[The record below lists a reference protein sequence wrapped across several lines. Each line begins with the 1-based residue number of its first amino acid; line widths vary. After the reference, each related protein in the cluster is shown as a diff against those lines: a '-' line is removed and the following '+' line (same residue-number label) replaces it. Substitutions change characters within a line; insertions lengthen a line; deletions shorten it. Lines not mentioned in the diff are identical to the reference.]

1 MDEKLS
7 LEYGVALAYHTA
19 QMEWIDTHAHLYSEE
34 FKGQVPAVVT
44 RAQEAGVSRII
55 TLGVNEITN
64 PQCVGFAEQFPSVY
78 AAVGWQPQDLGMLG
92 KATELSP
99 DQMDTL
105 RKQASQSKVV
115 AIGEIGLDYFRFPR
129 QETEELKQIKLLQRN
144 VFRQQIELA
153 LEMGLPCCIHQRGE
167 GTFADCL
174 EIMKPFVGRLRAVFH
189 CFVGNEEDAKAI
201 FAMGCILSLTGIV
214 TFKKAEELR
223 ETVRQLPPDK
233 IMVETDSPYLAPEPY
248 FRKLCEPAY
257 VIHTGK
263 RVASILGMQPE
274 AFAELT
280 TQTAR
285 NFFPRMK

>member
-1 MDEKLS
+1 
-7 LEYGVALAYHTA
+7 
-19 QMEWIDTHAHLYSEE
+19 MEWIDTHAHLYSEE
-34 FKGQVPAVVT
+34 FDGHVPALVA

-55 TLGVNEITN
+55 TLGVNERTN
-64 PQCVGFAEQFPSVY
+64 PLCVGFAEQFPSVY
-78 AAVGWQPQDLGMLG
+78 AAVGWQPEDLELLG
-92 KATELSP
+92 QATELSP

-105 RKQASQSKVV
+105 RKQAAHPKVV
-115 AIGEIGLDYFRFPR
+115 AVGEIGLDYFRLPR
-129 QETEELKQIKLLQRN
+129 QDSAELQLIKLRQRN
-144 VFRQQIELA
+144 VFRQQLELA

-167 GTFADCL
+167 GTFADCM
-174 EIMKPFVGRLRAVFH
+174 EIMKPYIGRLRAVFH
-189 CFVGNEEDAKAI
+189 CFVGNEENAKAI

-223 ETVRQLPPDK
+223 ETVRQLPPEK

-257 VIHTGK
+257 VIHTGQ

-274 AFAELT
+274 AFAALT
-280 TQTAR
+280 TQTAH